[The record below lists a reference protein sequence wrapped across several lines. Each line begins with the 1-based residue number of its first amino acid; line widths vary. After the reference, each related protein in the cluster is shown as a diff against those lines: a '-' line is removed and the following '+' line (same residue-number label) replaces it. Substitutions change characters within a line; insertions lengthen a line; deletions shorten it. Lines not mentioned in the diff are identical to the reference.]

1 MNRLWNKEGEQM
13 KRGKTVLGI
22 SILAILFSA
31 CGVTEPEDTAQITE
45 MDTREKEK
53 DNTQADMEAGN
64 HTVLEEESA
73 ADGQVDF
80 DKVQECNPEIF
91 AWLYIPGS
99 GIDAPVLQSAQSDD
113 FYQKHDAM
121 GNESAAGALYTEMP
135 NNMNMCDFN
144 TIIHGYDRKETDL
157 FYGLH
162 CFEEQNFF
170 EENEQLYLY
179 MPGNVLTYEIVAAYY
194 DDGGDI
200 LRRYDY
206 TTYAGCDSYLQE
218 LFGEKS
224 MTKHIREGW
233 EDLTPNHFLL
243 TLNSAVRNNGTQYIV
258 VAVLVQDAAGVIDR
272 VRYEE

>member
-1 MNRLWNKEGEQM
+1 M
-13 KRGKTVLGI
+13 KKVKIVLGLG
-22 SILAILFSA
+22 ILAVLFSA
-31 CGVTEPEDTAQITE
+31 CGMTETEDTVQIAGI
-45 MDTREKEK
+45 DIREQE
-53 DNTQADMEAGN
+53 NAQADVEAGN
-64 HTVLEEESA
+64 CAVLDEESA
-73 ADGQVDF
+73 ADGSVDF

-91 AWLYIPGS
+91 AWLYIPGCN
-99 GIDAPVLQSAQSDD
+99 IDEPVLQSAQSDS
-113 FYQKHDAM
+113 FYQNHDAM
-121 GNESAAGALYTEMP
+121 GNESTVGALYTEMP

-170 EENEQLYLY
+170 EKNQQIYLY
-179 MPGNVLTYEIVAAYY
+179 MPENVLTYEIVAAYY
-194 DDGGDI
+194 DEGSDI

-206 TTYAGCDSYLQE
+206 TTYIGCENYLKE

-224 MTKHIREGW
+224 MTKHIREEW
-233 EDLTPNHFLL
+233 EELTPNHFLL
-243 TLNSAVRNNGTQYIV
+243 TLNGTVRNDNTQYVV